1 MGSKAG
7 RDAAHR
13 VSMIFHRAS
22 VSLLPVRWR
31 FTGGQRSRANTG
43 KSSSRLGLRALHREQ
58 LGTWAPRSISRAARA
73 SRLRQLPWSTE
84 SSSSLWAPRSPLDR
98 IGIAVDVPKRR
109 ASYAQVCAPVVFEW
123 IARYECENPNV
134 SVSCIVPG
142 PARVPHID
150 PERLVHLTGN

>member
-1 MGSKAG
+1 
-7 RDAAHR
+7 
-13 VSMIFHRAS
+13 MIFHRAS

-123 IARYECENPNV
+123 IARYECENPKRIGELYRSWSGTSSSHRSREAGASHWELKCPAV
-134 SVSCIVPG
+134 SAKCV
-142 PARVPHID
+142 
-150 PERLVHLTGN
+150 